1 MSRQVCILN
10 EDRHKTKRRK
20 GGRNKREG
28 KADTSVSVPMVTG
41 LSISHAPQ
49 LAAEGQKELEVA
61 PAAAATAGAGEGN
74 EGGNGDKMRSTS
86 QALGLGLT
94 HTMKKT
100 FKPWK
105 GLQTHDS

>member
-1 MSRQVCILN
+1 MSRQVCLLN

-28 KADTSVSVPMVTG
+28 KADTSVYVPMVTG

-61 PAAAATAGAGEGN
+61 PAAAAATAGAGEGN
-74 EGGNGDKMRSTS
+74 EGGKWGQNEIN
-86 QALGLGLT
+86 
-94 HTMKKT
+94 
-100 FKPWK
+100 
-105 GLQTHDS
+105 

>member
-49 LAAEGQKELEVA
+49 LAAEGQRELEVA

-86 QALGLGLT
+86 QALGAGINS
-94 HTMKKT
+94 HDEKN
-100 FKPWK
+100 
-105 GLQTHDS
+105 LQTVERAPNT